1 MKTARAS
8 ALLISFMLVI
18 VGAVLITLLSVFVKA
33 QNISARSLSV
43 EILSNFTETHRSD
56 EVPLVYGNTDS
67 YSAGILLFSTY
78 NSSWQNTS
86 AGVSVV
92 TPLES
97 KMYIFFTA
105 KDNSKIERR
114 SKSIYFGEVPDDA
127 VPTFGYGQDWLSKDF
142 VIRIMIPCESCS
154 FERNLFL
161 SEGSTTLVLRNEGKV
176 YNSTMINI
184 RIR

>member
-1 MKTARAS
+1 MKPVRAP
-8 ALLISFMLVI
+8 AFFISFTLIVI
-18 VGAVLITLLSVFVKA
+18 GAVLLTLSSVFVKA

-43 EILSNFTETHRSD
+43 EISSNFTETHRSD
-56 EVPLVYGNTDS
+56 EVPLVYGSTAR

-86 AGVSVV
+86 TGVIVV

-114 SKSIYFGEVPDDA
+114 SKSIYFGEVPDNA

-142 VIRIMIPCESCS
+142 LVRIMIPCESCS

-161 SEGSTTLVLRNEGKV
+161 SEGSTTLVLRNEGRA
-176 YNSTMINI
+176 YNSTLISIKI
-184 RIR
+184 R